1 MDTKSLITNSVD
13 ARAYRFN
20 IKLHL
25 LVYCAL
31 AVFGSL
37 MCVVAFWD
45 MPCEMKKELIW
56 FNTFFAIG
64 YLPMTVYYGIKLYV
78 LIKKHEIL
86 IFSEAYLGKFKSSG
100 ARGNVAFLVQVTDET
115 GRSVIRETRSLY
127 STRGSIANID
137 AWQNKKATV
146 AYDPQKEIVIICALC
161 G

>member
-1 MDTKSLITNSVD
+1 MDTKSLIANSVD

-31 AVFGSL
+31 AMFDSL
-37 MCVVAFWD
+37 MCVVVFWD
-45 MPCEMKKELIW
+45 MPGEMKKALIW

-64 YLPMTVYYGIKLYV
+64 YLPMTVYYGIKLYA
-78 LIKKHEIL
+78 LIKRHKTL
-86 IFSEAYLGKFKSSG
+86 IFSEAYLSKFKSSD

-115 GRSVIRETRSLY
+115 GRSVIQETRSLY

-137 AWQNKKATV
+137 AWQNKKAMV

-161 G
+161 E